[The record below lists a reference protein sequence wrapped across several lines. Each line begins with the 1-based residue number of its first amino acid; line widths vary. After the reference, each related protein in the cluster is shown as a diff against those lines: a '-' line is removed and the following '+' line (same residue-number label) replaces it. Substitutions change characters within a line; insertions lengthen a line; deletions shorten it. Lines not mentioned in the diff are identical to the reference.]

1 MQNAEV
7 YTHNDYKDLSFFEPL
22 VVERAP
28 VFDSERNLIANASCL
43 KYSSDGSLAFD
54 KCVSNTY
61 SLQNHVDLFY
71 DHNKILETSSL
82 DLNNITVRDEYTNGG
97 RKAKRSLFFND
108 HKVNVGK
115 GDPLTM
121 RCDMINSVDTTG
133 AFQMF
138 AGAYRSLCEN
148 SMVFGGEKAFYTKRK
163 HTQHFDRSNLLR
175 TANSVFTTF
184 GENVGRFQ
192 DWKNTRVVNYEAAQ
206 IIRHFL
212 SQDMLSKKR
221 IDRALMSGEL
231 SSNSRIRNDQINEKI
246 STLNNKPF
254 QAMMDLWEMYSS
266 EYGSSHGQGVG
277 KNKWA
282 LFNVFTHWAT
292 HTHDSREVWNKKGEF
307 KIHSFGRKNKN
318 QLESK
323 FGSYTLEEQE
333 RRSEKLL
340 FLFQIPRFNRLG
352 QKPFQTIGA

>member
-1 MQNAEV
+1 MRNAEV

-28 VFDSERNLIANASCL
+28 VFDAENNLISNASCL

-54 KCVSNTY
+54 RCVSNTY

-71 DHNKILETSSL
+71 DHNKILEQSSL
-82 DLNNITVRDEYTNGG
+82 DLNNVTVRDEYTNGG
-97 RKAKRSLFFND
+97 RKAKRSLFFDD
-108 HKVNVGK
+108 HKVDVGK

-148 SMVFGGEKAFYTKRK
+148 SMVFGGEKAFYTKKK

-192 DWKNTRVVNYEAAQ
+192 D
-206 IIRHFL
+206 
-212 SQDMLSKKR
+212 
-221 IDRALMSGEL
+221 
-231 SSNSRIRNDQINEKI
+231 
-246 STLNNKPF
+246 
-254 QAMMDLWEMYSS
+254 
-266 EYGSSHGQGVG
+266 
-277 KNKWA
+277 
-282 LFNVFTHWAT
+282 
-292 HTHDSREVWNKKGEF
+292 
-307 KIHSFGRKNKN
+307 
-318 QLESK
+318 
-323 FGSYTLEEQE
+323 
-333 RRSEKLL
+333 
-340 FLFQIPRFNRLG
+340 
-352 QKPFQTIGA
+352 